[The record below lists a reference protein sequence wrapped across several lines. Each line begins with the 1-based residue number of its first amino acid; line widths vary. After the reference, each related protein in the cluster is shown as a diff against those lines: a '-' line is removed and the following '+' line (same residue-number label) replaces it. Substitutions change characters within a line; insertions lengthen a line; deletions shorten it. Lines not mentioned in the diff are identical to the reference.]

1 MDEMRYIIGIDE
13 VGRGPLAGPIVVA
26 AALIPAGWR
35 PRRSGERTDL
45 RDSKAL
51 TASQRES
58 WNSYLISHP
67 KVRVRM
73 VEVRARK
80 IDEVN
85 IARAANMAAR
95 KACERLL
102 FETGIDPSSCTV
114 YLDGGLY
121 ISRSAGPRKRALV
134 QTEEAFF
141 AGRSVLSQTVV
152 KGDEIVP
159 AIRIASICAKVRRDS
174 LMVKLAKKYPGY
186 GFERHKGYGTKAH
199 YAALKKLGISKLHR
213 LTFVP

>member
-1 MDEMRYIIGIDE
+1 MRYVIGIDE

-26 AALIPAGWR
+26 A
-35 PRRSGERTDL
+35 
-45 RDSKAL
+45 
-51 TASQRES
+51 
-58 WNSYLISHP
+58 
-67 KVRVRM
+67 
-73 VEVRARK
+73 
-80 IDEVN
+80 
-85 IARAANMAAR
+85 
-95 KACERLL
+95 CERLL
-102 FETGIDPSSCTV
+102 LETGIDPRLCTV

-121 ISRSAGPRKRALV
+121 ISKAAGPRKRALV

-141 AGRSVLSQTVV
+141 RGRSILSQTIV

-159 AIRIASICAKVRRDS
+159 AIRIASICAKVHRDS
-174 LMVKLAKKYPGY
+174 LMIKLAEKYPGY

>member
-1 MDEMRYIIGIDE
+1 MRYVIGIDE

-26 AALIPAGWR
+26 AALIPMNWQ
-35 PRRSGERTDL
+35 PRRSGKRVDL

-51 TASQRES
+51 TVLQRELWS
-58 WNSYLISHP
+58 SYLISHP
-67 KVRVRM
+67 KVRVKM
-73 VEVRARK
+73 VKVQAQR
-80 IDEVN
+80 IDEMN

-95 KACERLL
+95 AACERLL
-102 FETGIDPSSCTV
+102 LETGIDPRLCTV

-121 ISRSAGPRKRALV
+121 ISKAAGPRKRALV

-141 AGRSVLSQTVV
+141 RGRSILSQTIV

-159 AIRIASICAKVRRDS
+159 AIRIASICAKVHRDS
-174 LMVKLAKKYPGY
+174 LMIKLAEKYPGY